1 VEVLKL
7 HEHIA
12 EYNPENK
19 PEHIAKH
26 KTDYEHG
33 QISEHNATAN
43 NPLAHQL
50 SEILN
55 NRRVTTVFQPIISLR
70 DGSIFAYEALS
81 RGPLGSA
88 LHTPDKL
95 FATAEKQEKTWELE
109 QLCRTKAIETISKLK
124 QDALL
129 FLNVN
134 PQIMHDRKFRQGFT
148 REYLRTYDI
157 NPENIVFEITE
168 KGTVDS
174 VQDFIKT
181 VDHYKNQN
189 YRIAV
194 DDAGAGYSGLN
205 MISDVH
211 PHFLKLDMNLIRNI
225 HQDTTRQALLKSLSE
240 FASLTNTYLIA
251 EGIETKE
258 ELLKLID
265 IGIHYGQGFYL
276 QRPQPQLLPLR
287 EDLIAAIRNEN
298 NKKNHLFYKK
308 SSDLY
313 IRNIANAQQTLS
325 PDIRVSQVY
334 ELMKNELSS
343 PGYCVTEHGRV
354 IGVVTRNDLFRHL
367 SGQYGYALYAQKPVK
382 EIMRSDFL
390 KVEDTESIKTVS
402 RKAMSRPYEYLYDFI
417 AVVTMPEDQYQG
429 IVTVKDL
436 LEKTIEAEV
445 NTAKHLNPLS
455 ELPGNLLIEK
465 KIQEC
470 IASCEGCSI
479 LYFDIDN
486 FKAYNDVYGFE
497 NGDKLLRAFVQ
508 MLQKNF
514 NGDGDFIGHIGGD
527 DFMAVVDG
535 EQSEKICIR
544 LIGDFDRE
552 VQKFYNQNDR
562 ARGYITCKNRHGN
575 EENFPLM
582 TISIVI
588 VNSKN
593 YKTAHQMSEDI
604 ARLKKECKQL
614 IGSNFISDCI
624 QEAHNLL

>member
-1 VEVLKL
+1 MEVLKL
-7 HEHIA
+7 HEHLT
-12 EYNPENK
+12 EYNPE
-19 PEHIAKH
+19 HISKH
-26 KTDYEHG
+26 ISEPAQGH
-33 QISEHNATAN
+33 ISEHDTVSN

-81 RGPLGSA
+81 RGPMGSA

-95 FATAEKQEKTWELE
+95 FAAAEKQEKTWELE
-109 QLCRTKAIETISKLK
+109 QLCRTTAIETISKLK

-367 SGQYGYALYAQKPVK
+367 S
-382 EIMRSDFL
+382 
-390 KVEDTESIKTVS
+390 
-402 RKAMSRPYEYLYDFI
+402 
-417 AVVTMPEDQYQG
+417 
-429 IVTVKDL
+429 
-436 LEKTIEAEV
+436 
-445 NTAKHLNPLS
+445 
-455 ELPGNLLIEK
+455 
-465 KIQEC
+465 
-470 IASCEGCSI
+470 
-479 LYFDIDN
+479 
-486 FKAYNDVYGFE
+486 
-497 NGDKLLRAFVQ
+497 
-508 MLQKNF
+508 
-514 NGDGDFIGHIGGD
+514 
-527 DFMAVVDG
+527 
-535 EQSEKICIR
+535 
-544 LIGDFDRE
+544 
-552 VQKFYNQNDR
+552 
-562 ARGYITCKNRHGN
+562 
-575 EENFPLM
+575 
-582 TISIVI
+582 
-588 VNSKN
+588 
-593 YKTAHQMSEDI
+593 
-604 ARLKKECKQL
+604 
-614 IGSNFISDCI
+614 
-624 QEAHNLL
+624 

>member
-1 VEVLKL
+1 MEVLKL

-12 EYNPENK
+12 EHKAEHK
-19 PEHIAKH
+19 SEHITKH
-26 KTDYEHG
+26 KTEYEHG
-33 QISEHNATAN
+33 QISEHNATTN
-43 NPLAHQL
+43 NSLAYQL
-50 SEILN
+50 NEILSK
-55 NRRVTTVFQPIISLR
+55 RQITTVFQPIISLR

-81 RGPLGSA
+81 RGPLSSI

-109 QLCRTKAIETISKLK
+109 QLCRTTAIETISKLK
-124 QDALL
+124 QDTLL

-148 REYLRTYDI
+148 REYLRSYDI

-240 FASLTNTYLIA
+240 FASLTNTHLIA

-298 NKKNHLFYKK
+298 NMKNHLFYKK

-367 SGQYGYALYAQKPVK
+367 S
-382 EIMRSDFL
+382 
-390 KVEDTESIKTVS
+390 
-402 RKAMSRPYEYLYDFI
+402 
-417 AVVTMPEDQYQG
+417 
-429 IVTVKDL
+429 
-436 LEKTIEAEV
+436 
-445 NTAKHLNPLS
+445 

-470 IASCEGCSI
+470 ISSCEGCNI

-508 MLQKNF
+508 MLQKNV

-582 TISIVI
+582 IISIVI

-624 QEAHNLL
+624 QEAHSLL

>member
-1 VEVLKL
+1 VEALKL
-7 HEHIA
+7 REYVSDQESTNKNSIA
-12 EYNPENK
+12 N
-19 PEHIAKH
+19 
-26 KTDYEHG
+26 
-33 QISEHNATAN
+33 
-43 NPLAHQL
+43 QL
-50 SEILN
+50 DEILLK
-55 NRRVTTVFQPIISLR
+55 RQITTVFQPIISLR
-70 DGSIFAYEALS
+70 DASIFAYEALS
-81 RGPLGSA
+81 RGPQGSP

-95 FATAEKQEKTWELE
+95 FAAAEKHEKTWELE
-109 QLCRTKAIETISKLK
+109 QLCRTTAIETISSLI
-124 QDALL
+124 QDKIL

-157 NPENIVFEITE
+157 DPENIVFEITE
-168 KGTVDS
+168 KGIVDNI
-174 VQDFIKT
+174 QDFIKT

-240 FASLTNTYLIA
+240 FASLTNTHLIA

-265 IGIHYGQGFYL
+265 IGIHYGQGFFL
-276 QRPQPQLLPLR
+276 QHPQAQLLPLR
-287 EDLIAAIRNEN
+287 DELITIIKNEN

-313 IRNIANAQQTLS
+313 IRNISNSQQTIS
-325 PDIRVSQVY
+325 PDILVMQVY
-334 ELMKNELSS
+334 ELMKKELSS
-343 PGYCVTEHGRV
+343 PGYCVTDKGHV
-354 IGVVTRNDLFRHL
+354 IGVITRNDLFRHL

-382 EIMRSDFL
+382 EIMRTDFL
-390 KVEDTESIKTVS
+390 MVEDTESIKTVS
-402 RKAMSRPYEYLYDFI
+402 RKAMSRPYEFLYDFI
-417 AVVTMPEDQYQG
+417 TVVKTPDNEYHG
-429 IVTVKDL
+429 IFTVKDL

-455 ELPGNLLIEK
+455 ELPGNILIEK

-470 IASCEGCSI
+470 ITAGCSSSI

-508 MLQKNF
+508 VLKKNV

-527 DFMAVVDG
+527 DFMAVVDKA
-535 EQSEKICIR
+535 QAEKICIR
-544 LIGDFDRE
+544 LISDFENE
-552 VQKFYNQNDR
+552 VRKCYNQNDL

-588 VNSKN
+588 VHCKN
-593 YKTAHQMSEDI
+593 YKTPHQMSEEI

-614 IGSNFISDCI
+614 VGSNFVTD
-624 QEAHNLL
+624 N

>member
-1 VEVLKL
+1 MACMEAAYVEVLKL
-7 HEHIA
+7 QKYITESNHENITAQTEIDNNHL
-12 EYNPENK
+12 
-19 PEHIAKH
+19 AKH
-26 KTDYEHG
+26 
-33 QISEHNATAN
+33 
-43 NPLAHQL
+43 L

-55 NRRVTTVFQPIISLR
+55 NRQITTVFQPIVSLR
-70 DGSIFAYEALS
+70 DGSVFAYEALS
-81 RGPLGSA
+81 RGPLGSP

-95 FATAEKQEKTWELE
+95 FAAAEKQKKNWELE
-109 QLCRTKAIETISKLK
+109 QLCRTTAIETISKLA
-124 QDALL
+124 QGVLM

-134 PQIMHDRKFRQGFT
+134 PLIMHDRKFRQGFT

-168 KGTVDS
+168 KGSVDS

-181 VDHYKNQN
+181 VNHYKNQS
-189 YRIAV
+189 YRIAI

-205 MISDVH
+205 MISNVH
-211 PHFLKLDMNLIRNI
+211 PHFLKLDMNLVRNI

-240 FASLTNTYLIA
+240 FASLTNTHLIA

-276 QRPQPQLLPLR
+276 QRPQPQLPPLR
-287 EDLIAAIRNEN
+287 EDLIAIIRNEN

-313 IRNIANAQQTLS
+313 IRNISNAQQTLS
-325 PDIRVSQVY
+325 PDIRVLQVY

-343 PGYCVTEHGRV
+343 PGYCITEHGRV

-367 SGQYGYALYAQKPVK
+367 TGQYGYALYAQKPVK
-382 EIMRSDFL
+382 EIMRTDFL

-417 AVVTMPEDQYQG
+417 SVVTSPNKEYYG

-436 LEKTIEAEV
+436 LEKTIEAEI

-470 IASCEGCSI
+470 LDSCSGCSI

-497 NGDKLLRAFVQ
+497 NGDKLLRAFVRI
-508 MLQKNF
+508 LQKNV

-527 DFMAVVDG
+527 DFMAMVDNDKA
-535 EQSEKICIR
+535 EKICIR

-552 VQKFYNQNDR
+552 IRKFYNQNDL

-582 TISIVI
+582 SISIVI

-593 YKTAHQMSEDI
+593 YKTAHHMSEDI
-604 ARLKKECKQL
+604 ARLKRECKQL
-614 IGSNFISDCI
+614 IGSNFVSGY
-624 QEAHNLL
+624 